1 VRAVITAYQY
11 NGGHRNYDPR
21 LGRMVTGYEHWD
33 YRYRIVT
40 AGGLTVYY
48 RQGFCTY
55 DRAVRS
61 LCRNWPKVVIALKNE
76 DADGQG

>member
-1 VRAVITAYQY
+1 VRARIEAYQY
-11 NGGHRNYDPR
+11 DGPHRNYDPSR
-21 LGRMVTGYEHWD
+21 GRVITGHEHWD

-61 LCRNWPKVVIALKNE
+61 LCRNWPKVMAAME
-76 DADGQG
+76 GEAG